1 MKRSKYFPVL
11 FLSFALILLSS
22 CEEQEGVS
30 VVGISGIRLRGFH
43 DGVLAMDVT
52 LGIRNRMKHAVVVRG
67 LKAKV
72 FFGKTEA
79 GTIAVSKKI
88 RILAEEEKNYTV
100 PVEVTIHKPG
110 DLITSILEA
119 AGNREKRELYLK
131 GVLKIR
137 SGVLCKRIPFDEK
150 RKIHAGNL
158 LF

>member
-1 MKRSKYFPVL
+1 
-11 FLSFALILLSS
+11 
-22 CEEQEGVS
+22 
-30 VVGISGIRLRGFH
+30 
-43 DGVLAMDVT
+43 
-52 LGIRNRMKHAVVVRG
+52 

-110 DLITSILEA
+110 NLITSILEA